1 VKDLKVIAIANQ
13 KGGVAKTTT
22 THNLGV
28 ALAAKGKRVL
38 LIDLDSQASL
48 TISVGLEP
56 LEVKRTIVDVLRK
69 DGVPIRECIER
80 ISDRLHIVTSIID
93 LAPMEMELLS
103 RASREKILDRALRPV
118 RGEYDFILVDCPPQL
133 SILTIN
139 ALSCADGV
147 IIPVKTDY
155 LAYRGLTQLQD
166 SIQEIQELINPE
178 LKVLGVIATLYEKRV
193 ADDNEILAALRKEYN
208 LLGVIK
214 RLAVAKKGI
223 YDGLAV
229 VEQTPGS
236 EISIEYNKIADMIIA
251 EKFERTEKEN
261 G

>member
-1 VKDLKVIAIANQ
+1 MKVIAIANQ

-22 THNLGV
+22 AHNLGV

-48 TISVGLEP
+48 TISAGLEP
-56 LEVKRTIVDVLRK
+56 LEARRTIVDILKK
-69 DGVPIRECIER
+69 DALPTGECIQR
-80 ISDRLHIVTSIID
+80 ISERLHIVTSIID

-103 RASREKILDRALRPV
+103 RASREKILDRALKPV

-166 SIQEIQELINPE
+166 SIREIRELINPGLE
-178 LKVLGVIATLYEKRV
+178 VLGVIATLYEKRA
-193 ADDNEILAALRKEYN
+193 ADDNEILAALKKEYR

-214 RLAVAKKGI
+214 RLSVAKKGV

-229 VEQTPGS
+229 VEQAPKS
-236 EISIEYNKIADMIIA
+236 EIAIEYNAIADMIIA
-251 EKFERTEKEN
+251 GRYEREEPEHE
-261 G
+261 